1 MFNVVTVVNYM
12 NDCLLHDR
20 KTYSEL
26 LDEFSKKHNCDI
38 ADELQKNNYTVITVN
53 DKKKIVLKDDLNAPE
68 ESERAIDTTVKMNY
82 EKLLNF
88 NSDSVFSVRIDSEIN
103 KKFQKFCKKN
113 KKITKNK
120 LVSLAL
126 YEFLSKYN

>member
-1 MFNVVTVVNYM
+1 MLNLNLVVDYINA
-12 NDCLLHDR
+12 NLQSS
-20 KTYSEL
+20 TYTEL
-26 LDEFSKKHNCDI
+26 VGELSKKYG
-38 ADELQKNNYTVITVN
+38 ADVARELQKNNYKLVVEN
-53 DKKKIVLKDDLNAPE
+53 NKKKIVRRE
-68 ESERAIDTTVKMNY
+68 EQRASEKANKMDY

-103 KKFQKFCKKN
+103 KKFKQFCKKN

-126 YEFLSKYN
+126 YEFLNKYN

>member
-1 MFNVVTVVNYM
+1 MINLDIVVKYI
-12 NDCLLHDR
+12 NDSLKNDI

-38 ADELQKNNYTVITVN
+38 TDELQKNNYTVITVN
-53 DKKKIVLKDDLNAPE
+53 NKKKIVLKDELNAPE
-68 ESERAIDTTVKMNY
+68 EKEEKMDY

>member
-1 MFNVVTVVNYM
+1 MLNLNLVVDYINA
-12 NDCLLHDR
+12 NLQSS
-20 KTYSEL
+20 TYTEL
-26 LDEFSKKHNCDI
+26 VGELSKKYGADI
-38 ADELQKNNYTVITVN
+38 ASELQKNNYKLVVEN
-53 DKKKIVLKDDLNAPE
+53 NKKKIVRRE
-68 ESERAIDTTVKMNY
+68 EQRASEEKSNKMDY

-88 NSDSVFSVRIDSEIN
+88 NSDSVFSVRIDGEIN

-126 YEFLSKYN
+126 DEFLNKYN

>member
-1 MFNVVTVVNYM
+1 MLNLNLVVDYINA
-12 NDCLLHDR
+12 NLQSS
-20 KTYSEL
+20 TYTEL
-26 LDEFSKKHNCDI
+26 VGELSKKYG
-38 ADELQKNNYTVITVN
+38 ADVARELQKNNYKLVVEN
-53 DKKKIVLKDDLNAPE
+53 NKKKIVRRE
-68 ESERAIDTTVKMNY
+68 EQRASVEEKVNKMDY

-103 KKFQKFCKKN
+103 KKFKQFCKKN

-126 YEFLSKYN
+126 DEFLNKYN

>member
-1 MFNVVTVVNYM
+1 MINLDIVVKYI
-12 NDCLLHDR
+12 NDSLKNDI

-38 ADELQKNNYTVITVN
+38 TDELQKNNYTVITVN
-53 DKKKIVLKDDLNAPE
+53 NKKKIVLKDELNVPE
-68 ESERAIDTTVKMNY
+68 EKEEKMDY

>member
-1 MFNVVTVVNYM
+1 MLNIDVVVKYM
-12 NDCLLHDR
+12 NNSLQNDI
-20 KTYSEL
+20 KTYAEL

-53 DKKKIVLKDDLNAPE
+53 NKKKIVLKDKLNDPE
-68 ESERAIDTTVKMNY
+68 EKMDY

>member
-1 MFNVVTVVNYM
+1 MLNLKFVVKYI
-12 NDCLLHDR
+12 NDNSAYTNIYDLI
-20 KTYSEL
+20 
-26 LDEFSKKHNCDI
+26 DECSKRYHCDFF
-38 ADELQKNNYTVITVN
+38 DELQKNHYTFN
-53 DKKKIVLKDDLNAPE
+53 EDKTKIVLKDELNAPE
-68 ESERAIDTTVKMNY
+68 KEKERAIDTEEKMDY

-126 YEFLSKYN
+126 YEFLRKYN

>member
-1 MFNVVTVVNYM
+1 MINLKFVVKYI
-12 NDCLLHDR
+12 NDNSAYTNIYDLIDAC
-20 KTYSEL
+20 
-26 LDEFSKKHNCDI
+26 SKKYNCDI
-38 ADELQKNNYTVITVN
+38 FDELQKNNYTFNT
-53 DKKKIVLKDDLNAPE
+53 DKTKIVLKDELNAPE
-68 ESERAIDTTVKMNY
+68 ERAIDTTVKMDY
-82 EKLLNF
+82 EKLLDF

>member
-1 MFNVVTVVNYM
+1 MLNLNLVVDYINA
-12 NDCLLHDR
+12 NLQSS
-20 KTYSEL
+20 TYTEL
-26 LDEFSKKHNCDI
+26 VGELSQKYNCDV
-38 ADELQKNNYTVITVN
+38 ASELQKNHYKLVVENN
-53 DKKKIVLKDDLNAPE
+53 KKKIVRRE
-68 ESERAIDTTVKMNY
+68 EQRASVEEKANKMDY

-88 NSDSVFSVRIDSEIN
+88 NSESIISVRIDDEIN

-126 YEFLSKYN
+126 DEFLNKYN

>member
-1 MFNVVTVVNYM
+1 MINLKLAVNFINSNATSNNIY
-12 NDCLLHDR
+12 DLI
-20 KTYSEL
+20 
-26 LDEFSKKHNCDI
+26 DECSKRYHCDFF
-38 ADELQKNNYTVITVN
+38 DELQKNHYTFN
-53 DKKKIVLKDDLNAPE
+53 EDKTKIVLKDELNAPE
-68 ESERAIDTTVKMNY
+68 ENSEKAIDTTVKMDY

-126 YEFLSKYN
+126 YEFLIKYN

>member
-1 MFNVVTVVNYM
+1 MLNLNLVVDFINA
-12 NDCLLHDR
+12 NLQSS
-20 KTYSEL
+20 TYTEL
-26 LDEFSKKHNCDI
+26 VGELSKKYGADI
-38 ADELQKNNYTVITVN
+38 ASELQKNNYKLVVEN
-53 DKKKIVLKDDLNAPE
+53 NKKKIVRRE
-68 ESERAIDTTVKMNY
+68 EQRASEKANKMDF

-88 NSDSVFSVRIDSEIN
+88 NSESIISVRIDDEIN

-126 YEFLSKYN
+126 DEFLNKYN

>member
-1 MFNVVTVVNYM
+1 MLNLKVAVNFINSNATSTNIYDLID
-12 NDCLLHDR
+12 DC
-20 KTYSEL
+20 
-26 LDEFSKKHNCDI
+26 SKRYHCDFF
-38 ADELQKNNYTVITVN
+38 DELQKNNYTFN
-53 DKKKIVLKDDLNAPE
+53 EDKTKIVLKDELNAPIRTNE
-68 ESERAIDTTVKMNY
+68 VENEKMDY

>member
-1 MFNVVTVVNYM
+1 MLNIDVVVKYM
-12 NDCLLHDR
+12 NNSLQNDI
-20 KTYSEL
+20 KTYAEL

-53 DKKKIVLKDDLNAPE
+53 NKKKIVLKDKLNDPE
-68 ESERAIDTTVKMNY
+68 EKMDY
-82 EKLLNF
+82 EKLLDF